1 MNESQGIEETE
12 CPSKMASRA
21 RRSKILRWLA
31 GKRSRWVAAAVVE
44 QRAAAN
50 TGSTRRCSRAFQ
62 LICRG
67 YEASL

>member
-31 GKRSRWVAAAVVE
+31 GKRSRWVAAAVVVV
-44 QRAAAN
+44 AATGPAVTQYFPDRRIGIGYSTN
-50 TGSTRRCSRAFQ
+50 TN
-62 LICRG
+62 
-67 YEASL
+67 